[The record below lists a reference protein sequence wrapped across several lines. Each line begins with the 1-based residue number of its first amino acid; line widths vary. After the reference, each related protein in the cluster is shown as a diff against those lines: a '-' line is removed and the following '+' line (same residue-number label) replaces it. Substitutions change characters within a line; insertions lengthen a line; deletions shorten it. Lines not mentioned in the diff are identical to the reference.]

1 MIKLNASEKKEI
13 KFDVSVSGVSTQDLK
28 GALRLILEG
37 IEYGFP
43 VSIVEGSV
51 RVVIPALDSFVKD
64 DLKDGQRLDAKL
76 EIIADDTYLVPWKDT
91 LVIETP
97 IKVEAVISEVI
108 SVDEVIKP
116 KIIVSKIEEKLVED
130 KKEEKKEKKKREITS
145 RFRKSMEKK

>member
-43 VSIVEGSV
+43 ASIVDGAV
-51 RVVIPALDSFVKD
+51 RVVIPALDSFVKN

-76 EIIADDTYLVPWKDT
+76 EIIADDTYLVPWEDT
-91 LVIETP
+91 LVVETP

-116 KIIVSKIEEKLVED
+116 KITVSKIEEKLVE
-130 KKEEKKEKKKREITS
+130 EKKEKKKQQITS

>member
-43 VSIVEGSV
+43 ASIVDGAV
-51 RVVIPALDSFVKD
+51 RVVIPALDSFVKN

-76 EIIADDTYLVPWKDT
+76 EIIADDTYLVPWEDT
-91 LVIETP
+91 LVVETP

-116 KIIVSKIEEKLVED
+116 KITVSKIEEKLVEE
-130 KKEEKKEKKKREITS
+130 KKEEKKEKKKQQITS
-145 RFRKSMEKK
+145 RFRKTMEKK